1 MRHLNIP
8 VCVVGWRHGA
18 ARTAVFSWGFLRH
31 DWAAPQHAHSGEI
44 SRKWVCVCV
53 CMCACMCVCLC
64 ACAFVSVSVSV
75 FVCLSVCVCVCACVS
90 VSVSVFVCLS
100 VCVCVCACVCACVL
114 CCKRFL
120 ESQLNNIY
128 TTHGVATIS
137 RLLKMIDLFCK
148 RAHTRD
154 YILQKRPIILRSLLI
169 VATS

>member
-75 FVCLSVCVCVCACVS
+75 FVCLSVCVCVCACV
-90 VSVSVFVCLS
+90 
-100 VCVCVCACVCACVL
+100 CACVL

>member
-1 MRHLNIP
+1 MCHINIP
-8 VCVVGWRHGA
+8 VCVMGRRHGA

-53 CMCACMCVCLC
+53 CMCACVCC
-64 ACAFVSVSVSV
+64 
-75 FVCLSVCVCVCACVS
+75 VCVCVC
-90 VSVSVFVCLS
+90 VFVC
-100 VCVCVCACVCACVL
+100 VCVCVCVWVCVRVCLCLCLCLFVCLFVCVYVCVCACVCACVL

-120 ESQLNNIY
+120 ESQLNNRY

-137 RLLKMIDLFCK
+137 RLLKIIGLFCK
-148 RAHTRD
+148 RAHRRD